1 MPGRRT
7 FEILFLVP
15 MLYSPLVGVIGWTV
29 LADPRAGLLN
39 QWWMAATGTETA
51 IVNVYSWL
59 GIVWVMVFYFIPY
72 DFVMN
77 VGTFRSMD
85 PALEEAGA
93 IFGANLWR
101 RLTRVTLRS
110 EEPTSEPQQLMR

>member
-59 GIVWVMVFYFIPY
+59 GIVWVMVFYFIPSA
-72 DFVMN
+72 FVMN

-85 PALEEAGA
+85 PALEEARA
-93 IFGANLWR
+93 IFVSTLWARLRARTEER
-101 RLTRVTLRS
+101 RVGKGEVR
-110 EEPTSEPQQLMR
+110 